1 VGGAE
6 IQNFAAGSP
15 RLPITPSTAT
25 QQREALAVI
34 TDGLF
39 RNSSFKLPPEFMR
52 RLASDR
58 LEREEQPFMQQG
70 AMFELS
76 LPDRVLAVQ
85 RDVLNRLMGPVV
97 ARRLLVNA
105 DMTSK
110 AADALSLA
118 ELYSILQLAIWD
130 EARRGVDANLLRR
143 NLQRE
148 HLRRMIGVLLGSSAA
163 YPADARSLMRGNAR
177 QLQGWLAATQGKPG
191 LSAETRAHFAEA
203 SETLNEALKATM
215 QRTGV

>member
-1 VGGAE
+1 
-6 IQNFAAGSP
+6 
-15 RLPITPSTAT
+15 LPITPSTAK

-39 RNSSFKLPPEFMR
+39 RNSSFKLSPEFMR

-58 LEREEQPFMQQG
+58 LEREELPFMQQA
-70 AMFELS
+70 AMFELA

-105 DMTSK
+105 DMTSR

-118 ELYSILQLAIWD
+118 ELYNILQLAIWD
-130 EARRGVDANLLRR
+130 EARRGVDADLLRR

-177 QLQGWLAATQGKPG
+177 QLQGWLAAAQGRPG
-191 LSAETRAHFAEA
+191 LSAETRAHFVEA